1 MRTLKTPA
9 PIMALGVSAAL
20 GALLGACAAPATRAP
35 LAEPVVSSLP
45 TTPEQWRMA
54 QQAHLDW
61 NAARRGWRVTD
72 SGLQYRRVSPAMPR
86 GAAPSASDR
95 VRVDYEG
102 QLING
107 TVFDSSFARGESAT
121 FPLNRV
127 IGGWTEGVQLMR
139 EGETFEFLIPAALA
153 YGDRTVGDGLIPAG
167 SALRFR
173 VSLHE
178 VNPAQD

>member
-1 MRTLKTPA
+1 MRTLRTPA
-9 PIMALGVSAAL
+9 LIAAL
-20 GALLGACAAPATRAP
+20 GASAVLSACAAPATRAP
-35 LAEPVVSSLP
+35 LAEPVASSIP
-45 TTPEQWRMA
+45 TTPEQWREA

-61 NAARRGWRVTD
+61 NAARRGWLVTE
-72 SGLQYRRVSPAMPR
+72 SGLQYRRLSRAVPG
-86 GAAPSASDR
+86 GAAPEATDQ

-102 QLING
+102 QLIDG

-127 IGGWTEGVQLMR
+127 IRGWTEGVQLMR
-139 EGETFEFLIPAALA
+139 EGETFEFLIPADLA
-153 YGDRTVGDGLIPAG
+153 YGDRTMGDGLIPAG

-178 VNPAQD
+178 VNPAQE